1 MKCTRS
7 FWRSRIWRNETGA
20 AAALYALALP
30 ALVAVAGI
38 AFDYARLAAMDT
50 ELQNAADQAAL
61 AAATQ
66 LDRRAGAVSRS
77 AMAATSLIN
86 NETRFANDGEGRDIS
101 DLTIRVYAN
110 RSQAEACG
118 DAGALSATATGDA
131 QAAFVCV
138 QVNTRTANFALTPV
152 VGALRSNI
160 VAQAVAGV
168 GSALCRT
175 PPLMIC
181 NPNEPSDP
189 DANFIAGVRGHGM
202 LVVQGGGG
210 AWAPG
215 NFGYLDTGTGNGAT
229 GVRMALGWVSPP
241 GNCISQNGV
250 DTVDTEPGNMSNVP
264 QALNTRFDIYDNQGC
279 EDGGVCPPSVNA
291 RKDLVRQ
298 KGASNP
304 NNSCRLHDSQGWY
317 LPANRYDP
325 GNPGATPDSMGHPRD
340 VCHALA
346 TGQPGACTSS
356 IGDGNWHRDTYFRTH
371 YLRTEGPLA
380 GTRWNSADWQ
390 ANTGLSS
397 TATRYEVYLWEIANR
412 GNVIDGVR
420 VLDPKPHPDGVAN
433 GTPINYAGPV
443 CSQLQPDGGYGDG
456 ITPSATSADRRRMSV
471 AVVNC
476 TANNVRGN
484 STGVP
489 VRRWMDVFLV
499 EPSIAR
505 PGSSTR
511 RATGQDQIYVE
522 IIGETTSGSAGE
534 TAGSVIRRDVP
545 YLIK

>member
-1 MKCTRS
+1 MKRTQS
-7 FWRSRIWRNETGA
+7 FWRSSFWRDETGA

-38 AFDYARLAAMDT
+38 AFDYARVAALDT

-66 LDRRAGAVSRS
+66 LDRRAGAVGRS

-86 NETRFANDGEGRDIS
+86 NETRFANDGEGRNVS
-101 DLTIRVYAN
+101 DLTVRVYADKD
-110 RSQAEACG
+110 QAETCG
-118 DAGALSATATGDA
+118 EAGALSATATGDA

-160 VAQAVAGV
+160 SAQAVAGV

-175 PPLMIC
+175 PPLMVC
-181 NPNEPSDP
+181 NPSEASDP
-189 DANFIAGVRGHGM
+189 DANFILGMRGRGM

-210 AWAPG
+210 AWTPG

-279 EDGGVCPPSVNA
+279 EDPGSCPPSINT

-298 KGASNP
+298 KDASG
-304 NNSCRLHDSQGWY
+304 NNSCRLHKSQGWY
-317 LPANRYDP
+317 LPDNLYDP
-325 GNPGATPDSMGHPRD
+325 VNPDFTPDAMGHPRD

-346 TGQPGACTSS
+346 TGRAGACTTA
-356 IGDGNWHRDTYFRTH
+356 IGDGDWHRDTYFRTN
-371 YLRTEGPLA
+371 YLRTEGPMA

-390 ANTGLSS
+390 ANTKLKPD
-397 TATRYEVYLWEIANR
+397 ATRYEVYLWEIANR

-420 VLDPKPHPDGVAN
+420 ILDPRPRPETVAS
-433 GTPINYAGPV
+433 GTPINHAGPV
-443 CSQLQPDGGYGDG
+443 CSQLQPNGGYGNG

-484 STGVP
+484 TTGVP

-499 EPSIAR
+499 EPSLAR
-505 PGSSTR
+505 PGSTNR
-511 RATGQDQIYVE
+511 RPTDQDQIYVE

-545 YLIK
+545 YLIR

>member
-1 MKCTRS
+1 MKRTHS
-7 FWRSRIWRNETGA
+7 IWRSSIWRDEAGA

-38 AFDYARLAAMDT
+38 AFDYARLAALDT

-66 LDRRAGAVSRS
+66 LDRRAGAVDRS

-86 NETRFANDGEGRDIS
+86 NETRFANDGEGRDVS
-101 DLTIRVYAN
+101 DLTIRLYADKN
-110 RSQAEACG
+110 QAEACG
-118 DAGALSATATGDA
+118 DAGALSASATGDA

-152 VGALRSNI
+152 VGALRSDI
-160 VAQAVAGV
+160 FAQAVAGV

-175 PPLMIC
+175 PPLMVC
-181 NPNEPSDP
+181 NPNEASDP
-189 DANFIAGVRGHGM
+189 DANFISGMRGRGM

-264 QALNTRFDIYDNQGC
+264 QALNTRFDIYDTQGC
-279 EDGGVCPPSVNA
+279 EDGGICPPSVNT

-298 KGASNP
+298 KGASG

-317 LPANRYDP
+317 LPANLYDP
-325 GNPGATPDSMGHPRD
+325 GNPNFTPDAMGHPRD
-340 VCHALA
+340 ACHALA
-346 TGQPGACTSS
+346 TGQAGACTTS

-371 YLRTEGPLA
+371 YLRAEGPMA
-380 GTRWNSADWQ
+380 GTRWNSADWL

-397 TATRYEVYLWEIANR
+397 AATRYEVYLWEIAHR
-412 GNVIDGVR
+412 GELIDGVR
-420 VLDPKPHPDGVAN
+420 ILDPKPHPDSVAG
-433 GTPINYAGPV
+433 GTPINHAGPV
-443 CSQLQPDGGYGDG
+443 CSQLQPGGGYGAG
-456 ITPSATSADRRRMSV
+456 ITPSTSSADRRRMSV

-476 TANNVRGN
+476 AANNVRGN

-545 YLIK
+545 YLIR